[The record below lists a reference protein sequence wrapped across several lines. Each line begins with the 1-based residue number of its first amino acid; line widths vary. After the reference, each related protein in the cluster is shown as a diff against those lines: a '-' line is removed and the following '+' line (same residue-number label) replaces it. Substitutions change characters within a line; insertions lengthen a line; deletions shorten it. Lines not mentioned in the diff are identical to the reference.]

1 MVVIADGA
9 WSPTAEGDGLVDG
22 PVGSVGE
29 DGMDVMDVV
38 GTFQVVIALRAGGD
52 KVAARATP
60 SAGRTGSGGEA
71 IALVTVPTPTQ
82 LTTVAAAVT
91 TTQAAIGSGV
101 SRRIQRFLPPQQQ
114 GCTKAVIRVR
124 SQSSSR
130 RISEAD
136 ELHALDSPGRC
147 LALAEAVFKLRDQG
161 QIDRKFAARA
171 LIELDRRE
179 SVLVRNSVA
188 ESLAVLTGEPC
199 TPAGLLLAT
208 T

>member
-1 MVVIADGA
+1 M
-9 WSPTAEGDGLVDG
+9 L
-22 PVGSVGE
+22 
-29 DGMDVMDVV
+29 
-38 GTFQVVIALRAGGD
+38 GTLQVVIAPCSMGD
-52 KVAARATP
+52 EVAALATP
-60 SAGRTGSGGEA
+60 GAGMTGSGGEA
-71 IALVTVPTPTQ
+71 IALVTAPTPTQ
-82 LTTVAAAVT
+82 LTTVAVAVA

-101 SRRIQRFLPPQQQ
+101 TRRIQRFSPLQSQVR
-114 GCTKAVIRVR
+114 TKAVIRVR